1 MPDGVEGSY
10 DLAKLGGVLGLAPPE
25 TSQEPVAKPVESRRR
40 GGTANGA
47 GADTVLRGSAARGS
61 SQADAARQRIE
72 YLLAACNDPYA
83 CFRAGYEAARRG
95 EHFDFDGFMLGSAV
109 GAAGA
114 VVGRERQRSR
124 SPPRVV
130 GRPTPTVA
138 ASRMAEATRAGQA
151 SMQAAMSPAAMAA
164 AMAGAM
170 PGMAS
175 MPAMAAMASMP
186 MPSSFMGYWKALCLA
201 LQREEVRKQKDF
213 AASDQMRDELKDMGV
228 EVQDR
233 THTFTLTQSGLSG
246 SFDLKTGLSPLEVQI
261 VCLER
266 EEARRDKDYSLSDEM
281 RDWLLTKDVQLED
294 KSHTFKMGNGMMGS
308 YNLKDMRRLG
318 GM

>member
-1 MPDGVEGSY
+1 
-10 DLAKLGGVLGLAPPE
+10 
-25 TSQEPVAKPVESRRR
+25 
-40 GGTANGA
+40 
-47 GADTVLRGSAARGS
+47 
-61 SQADAARQRIE
+61 
-72 YLLAACNDPYA
+72 
-83 CFRAGYEAARRG
+83 
-95 EHFDFDGFMLGSAV
+95 
-109 GAAGA
+109 
-114 VVGRERQRSR
+114 
-124 SPPRVV
+124 
-130 GRPTPTVA
+130 
-138 ASRMAEATRAGQA
+138 
-151 SMQAAMSPAAMAA
+151 
-164 AMAGAM
+164 MAGAM